1 MNNST
6 KLKVQNVRGVRPDTW
21 RKLRVYA
28 AMIDK
33 TFAEAI
39 DDALDIAITQTGD
52 VFKDVF
58 EKDMSSPRKN
68 QNMTD

>member
-52 VFKDVF
+52 VFR
-58 EKDMSSPRKN
+58 KDMSSPRKN

>member
-1 MNNST
+1 VNNST

>member
-1 MNNST
+1 MTENLGDNDST

-58 EKDMSSPRKN
+58 KKEQAK
-68 QNMTD
+68 

>member
-39 DDALDIAITQTGD
+39 DSALDIAIQDLHAQHVT
-52 VFKDVF
+52 V
-58 EKDMSSPRKN
+58 SSPRKN